1 VYSGSSVS
9 VNYWENIE
17 IDIPKFITV
26 LKPVQNLGELL
37 KKDQW
42 KLSKDLSF
50 HKQKQEVPIK
60 AKWMVTGDN
69 DYGQLMLG
77 HKNTPVTTWTE
88 MKPPVPFV
96 SIASAYH
103 TIGVAE
109 NGDIYSCGYNHYGQ
123 VGNGN
128 TNEVINPIKINLP
141 EPVICVSVNL
151 QHSAVVTSNRIL
163 IY

>member
-1 VYSGSSVS
+1 MYSGSSVS

-26 LKPVQNLGELL
+26 LKPVQNLGELA

-42 KLSKDLSF
+42 NNDLSF
-50 HKQKQEVPIK
+50 QKQKQELLK
-60 AKWMVTGDN
+60 AKWMVTGHN
-69 DYGQLMLG
+69 HYGQLMLG

-96 SIASAYH
+96 SVASGYH

-109 NGDIYSCGYNHYGQ
+109 NGDIYSCGKNSSGQ
-123 VGNGN
+123 IGNGN

-141 EPVICVSVNL
+141 EPVICVSVNAN
-151 QHSAVVTSNRIL
+151 HSAVVTSNRIL